1 MIEFLGWMHCQL
13 ACVTPHLDLDGLL
26 SSQNPLSAED
36 DGDHVGVPL
45 LPVQGPRR
53 HQEPGLA
60 QYELL
65 SGLVVGNQ
73 VGRDPAILV
82 IHIDAEI
89 SNNSS

>member
-1 MIEFLGWMHCQL
+1 MIEFLGYMHCQL

-26 SSQNPLSAED
+26 SSQDPLSAED

-45 LPVQGPRR
+45 LPVQGSSR

-60 QYELL
+60 EDKLLPGLIVGDQMGGHPALLL
-65 SGLVVGNQ
+65 S
-73 VGRDPAILV
+73 
-82 IHIDAEI
+82 HIDAEI